1 MITKKEAIKS
11 IEELYPELDKCVTDI
26 VKARLDRNSEAEEK
40 ALFRMEG
47 LIVACQQELS
57 FLHEFLTIE

>member
-1 MITKKEAIKS
+1 MTKEEAIKS
-11 IEELYPELDKCVTDI
+11 IEKLYPELDKCVTDI

-47 LIVACQQELS
+47 LIVRLS
-57 FLHEFLTIE
+57 PARLYRTIKEKLKH

>member
-11 IEELYPELDKCVTDI
+11 IEELYSELDKCVTDI
-26 VKARLDRNSEAEEK
+26 VKARLDRNSEAEGK